1 MQLLCDMG
9 TTQAVVLMPLHPR
22 LLAAVRGAGWQKRHD
37 EVMTYLSGLQGRYG
51 FGLLDR
57 SHLATFNGDPQQF
70 YDGFHVKRAN
80 ARRLTRNVVAELPS
94 AFAAVAGTR
103 PLTHPR
109 AAAPAPARASRP
121 QPPAP
126 APAAAAR
133 ARARARAGR
142 SRPHARLAPQAAQL
156 RQPWHGLPFRQR
168 KPQLRKAARVVAAHG
183 IGAVRPYSVGGTAG
197 GTSNGSVGST
207 VNGFGRFRLCPRRR
221 AACAERE
228 PQP

>member
-37 EVMTYLSGLQGRYG
+37 EVMTYPSGLQGRYG

-80 ARRLTRNVVAELPS
+80 ARKLTRNVVAELPS

-126 APAAAAR
+126 APAAVAR
-133 ARARARAGR
+133 TLVLRLKRRSSGSRGMVFRSVSGSRSCGR
-142 SRPHARLAPQAAQL
+142 PRGWSPP
-156 RQPWHGLPFRQR
+156 
-168 KPQLRKAARVVAAHG
+168 
-183 IGAVRPYSVGGTAG
+183 TA
-197 GTSNGSVGST
+197 
-207 VNGFGRFRLCPRRR
+207 
-221 AACAERE
+221 
-228 PQP
+228 

>member
-37 EVMTYLSGLQGRYG
+37 EVMTYPSGLQGRYG

-80 ARRLTRNVVAELPS
+80 ARKLTRNVVAELPS

-103 PLTHPR
+103 PFNP
-109 AAAPAPARASRP
+109 PARGRAGPRP
-121 QPPAP
+121 RE
-126 APAAAAR
+126 PAAA

-142 SRPHARLAPQAAQL
+142 SRPH
-156 RQPWHGLPFRQR
+156 
-168 KPQLRKAARVVAAHG
+168 
-183 IGAVRPYSVGGTAG
+183 
-197 GTSNGSVGST
+197 
-207 VNGFGRFRLCPRRR
+207 PRT
-221 AACAERE
+221 RE
-228 PQP
+228 PAAVARTLVLRLKRRSSGSRGMVFRSVSGSRSCGRPRGWSPPTA